1 MSSAEVVSGTC
12 FVFFSTYITFS
23 LDDIATITGCFSP
36 APWRPPS
43 SSRGLWS
50 RYPLCGL
57 YQMAELWVFLRSSL
71 ASVRALAHS
80 RSACG
85 QILNIRG
92 PLSSCDS
99 FRLAPQGSP
108 TPLRLKLCPSGACW
122 TRLQTSRRMSAPLRK
137 LPNTQWC
144 AWVGVGGREES
155 AGGC

>member
-1 MSSAEVVSGTC
+1 MLCLLQHIHYLQLGQHCNYYRLLLPSPLEAAKQQQRFAVKFPVVWALSDGRTVGLSAE
-12 FVFFSTYITFS
+12 FVG
-23 LDDIATITGCFSP
+23 LHQG
-36 APWRPPS
+36 S
-43 SSRGLWS
+43 SSL
-50 RYPLCGL
+50 
-57 YQMAELWVFLRSSL
+57 
-71 ASVRALAHS
+71 

-99 FRLAPQGSP
+99 FRVAPQGSP